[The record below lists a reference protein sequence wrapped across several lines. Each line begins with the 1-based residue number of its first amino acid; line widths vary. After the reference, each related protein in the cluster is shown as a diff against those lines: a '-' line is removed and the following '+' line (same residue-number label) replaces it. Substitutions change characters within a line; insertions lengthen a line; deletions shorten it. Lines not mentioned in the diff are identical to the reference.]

1 MMNSQFKNN
10 SKMRFCQFI
19 IAMATLLAASCSTDD
34 DLFEDFYGYQNAEA
48 GGAATSAS
56 TAASTAGE
64 LTTFEI
70 AIDSTAISETESVPT
85 DDEDYLEN
93 NTFEQTISIVYNGTT
108 ATATGSVEGVTIE
121 ISGADVNITSTA
133 KGVNYVLTGQTG
145 DGSFRMSDDD
155 NARKF
160 QLTLAGVSIHN
171 ADGPAI
177 NIQTGKRC
185 YLHVADGTWNQLT
198 DGSAYADS
206 DEDRKATLF
215 SEGELL
221 FSGTGRLRITANAKN
236 GICSDD
242 YILFRP
248 GNDIYVKATASNGI
262 KANDGIF
269 VRGGVVNVETS
280 GTAAKALKTDA
291 RFQMDGGRVTAIT
304 TGNGEYDT
312 DEQDVKGAA
321 GLKADSAIVVN
332 GGTLACM
339 STGKG
344 GKGISGDQTLEV
356 NDGNVRVI
364 TTGTT
369 YSYGSLTTQAKGIK
383 TDGSITVNGGSL
395 QVRAT
400 GSSGSE
406 GIESKSTITIN
417 AGSVES
423 YSYDDA
429 INSKSHMYL
438 KGGYVY
444 AFSTGND
451 GLDANGNLYVQGGT
465 TVAYGTAQPECGI
478 DANEEGGYTVIVT
491 GGTLIGIGGGTS
503 YPSSQS
509 TQPSIVYGGTLAQGS
524 LLTLASDSKTLL
536 AIEMGRSFNGT
547 ACFLISS
554 PSLTKGSAYTIATGA
569 SASGTA
575 WHGLTLSPTITSA
588 GSTAATVS
596 SLASPYSTCGSST
609 GGMGGG
615 GMPSGGGRGGR

>member
-1 MMNSQFKNN
+1 MMMNSQFKNN

-19 IAMATLLAASCSTDD
+19 IAMVTLLAASCSTDD

-56 TAASTAGE
+56 TAAETAGD
-64 LTTFEI
+64 LATFDI
-70 AIDSTAISETESVPT
+70 AVDSTALSETESVPT

-121 ISGADVNITSTA
+121 ISGADVNVTSTA
-133 KGVNYVLTGQTG
+133 KGVNYVLSGATN

-160 QLTLAGVSIHN
+160 QLTLNGVCIN
-171 ADGPAI
+171 NTDGPAI

-185 YLHVADGTWNQLT
+185 YLHVSDGTYNLLS

-221 FSGTGRLRITANAKN
+221 FSGAGSLRVNAHAKN

-248 GNDIYVKATASNGI
+248 GNNIYVKATTSNGI
-262 KANDGIF
+262 KSNEGIF
-269 VRGGVVNVETS
+269 VRGGVINCETS
-280 GTAAKALKTDA
+280 GTAAKALKTDGT
-291 RFQMDGGRVTAIT
+291 FQMDGGRVIAIT
-304 TGNGEYDT
+304 SGGGEYDS
-312 DEQDVKGAA
+312 DEQDTNGAA
-321 GLKADSAIVVN
+321 AVKADSAIVINN
-332 GGTLACM
+332 GELYCK

-344 GKGISGDQTLEV
+344 GKGISGDQTFTL
-356 NDGNVRVI
+356 NDGCVRVI

-369 YSYGSLTTQAKGIK
+369 YTYSRLSTKAKGVK
-383 TDGSITVNGGSL
+383 MDGAIVINGGSL

-400 GSSGSE
+400 GDSGSE

-417 AGSVES
+417 AGTVES

-444 AFSTGND
+444 AFAMNND
-451 GLDANGNLYVQGGT
+451 AIDSNGNLYVQGGT
-465 TVAYGTAQPECGI
+465 TVAYGSAQPECGI
-478 DANEEGGYTVIVT
+478 DANEEGGYSVIVT
-491 GGTLIGIGGGTS
+491 GGTLIAAGGGTS

-509 TQPSIVYGGTLAQGS
+509 TQPSIVFGGSVGS
-524 LLTLASDSKTLL
+524 GTTLTLANTSKTLM
-536 AIEMGRSFNGT
+536 AFQMGRSYNGS
-547 ACFLISS
+547 ACFLITS
-554 PSLTKGSAYTIATGA
+554 PNLSKGSSYSIATGA
-569 SASGTA
+569 TATGTD
-575 WHGLTLSPTITSA
+575 WHGLTLSPTITAA
-588 GSTAATVS
+588 GSTTATVS
-596 SLASPYSTCGSST
+596 SLASPYSTCGSSV

-615 GMPSGGGRGGR
+615 GMQPGGGGGR

>member
-1 MMNSQFKNN
+1 MDAKTRNINA
-10 SKMRFCQFI
+10 KMKLRQFI
-19 IAMATLLAASCSTDD
+19 IAMATLLAASCSTNDD
-34 DLFEDFYGYQNAEA
+34 YFDDFYQDWSGNAS
-48 GGAATSAS
+48 GATQAS
-56 TAASTAGE
+56 STTTTGGE

-70 AIDSTAISETESVPT
+70 AIDSTALSETETIPT

-93 NTFEQTISIVYNGTT
+93 NSFAQTIYIRYNGSS
-108 ATATGSVEGVTIE
+108 ASAEGMVEGVSID

-171 ADGPAI
+171 VDGPAI

-248 GNDIYVKATASNGI
+248 GNDIYVKATVSNGI

-312 DEQDVKGAA
+312 DEHDVKGAA

-400 GSSGSE
+400 GSGGSE

-444 AFSTGND
+444 AFATGND
-451 GLDANGNLYVQGGT
+451 GIDANGNLYVQGGT

-536 AIEMGRSFNGT
+536 ALEMGRSYNGS
-547 ACFLISS
+547 ACFLITS

-609 GGMGGG
+609 GSMGGG
-615 GMPSGGGRGGR
+615 GIPSGGGRGGR